1 MQSHKYFYF
10 GADIPVMDAATR
22 EQFKWEF
29 YKLATILNG
38 VVLMA
43 AIGVVA
49 FLKAPGTL
57 AVPLAVLFFILAAGL
72 SLYFHRKYRATR
84 KWLDEQS

>member
-1 MQSHKYFYF
+1 MHSHKYFYF

-22 EQFKWEF
+22 EQFKWKF
-29 YKLATILNG
+29 YKLAAILNG

-49 FLKAPGTL
+49 FFKAPGPF
-57 AVPLAVLFFILAAGL
+57 AVPLAALFLVLAAGL
-72 SLYFHRKYRATR
+72 SLYFRRKYRATR

>member
-1 MQSHKYFYF
+1 MQSHKYFYSR
-10 GADIPVMDAATR
+10 ADISVMDTATR
-22 EQFKWEF
+22 EQFKWKF

-49 FLKAPGTL
+49 FLKAPGPL
-57 AVPLAVLFFILAAGL
+57 AVPLAALFLILAAGL
-72 SLYFHRKYRATR
+72 SLYFRRKYRATR
-84 KWLDEQS
+84 KWLDERS